1 MQIALSPAHAVLL
14 TLTVAVGYAVATIG
28 MKLVSDHVA
37 GPGAAVLA
45 VGLVAVVVGE
55 IVLMRTT
62 PLSVLYVTIIGVETV
77 LVLAYAIWIG
87 EGFSMRQA
95 MGGLMV
101 LAGLAIVSH

>member
-1 MQIALSPAHAVLL
+1 MS
-14 TLTVAVGYAVATIG
+14 VANGTI
-28 MKLVSDHVA
+28 LVVRGQKTRDIDLIWL
-37 GPGAAVLA
+37 G
-45 VGLVAVVVGE
+45 
-55 IVLMRTT
+55 I
-62 PLSVLYVTIIGVETV
+62 VTIIGVETV